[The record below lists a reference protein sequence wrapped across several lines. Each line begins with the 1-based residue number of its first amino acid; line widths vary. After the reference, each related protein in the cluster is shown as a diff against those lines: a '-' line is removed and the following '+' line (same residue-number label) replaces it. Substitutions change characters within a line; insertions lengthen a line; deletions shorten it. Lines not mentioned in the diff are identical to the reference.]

1 MIQFKEISKH
11 YGSFPALDGV
21 SFEIGQSEFASI
33 VGSSG
38 AGKSTLIKLLIREE
52 EPTAGEVWIND
63 VNILTLGT
71 NDLPLLRRKIGT
83 IFQDFK
89 LLPDRTIFE
98 NVAFALEAAGAS
110 EERIQEDVPQVLK
123 IVGLQEKM
131 QHFPAQLSG
140 GEQQRAATARAL
152 IHRPDIIVADEPTGN
167 LDPLNTWEIVRLLLK
182 INEMGTTV
190 VFASHN
196 KEIINALKKRVI
208 TLKDGKL
215 IRDEVEGR
223 YIM

>member
-11 YGSFPALDGV
+11 YGSFPALDGI
-21 SFEIGQSEFASI
+21 SFAIKHGEFASI

-38 AGKSTLIKLLIREE
+38 AGKSTLIKLLICEE
-52 EPTAGEVWIND
+52 EPTTGEVWIN
-63 VNILTLGT
+63 NIHIGELGK

-83 IFQDFK
+83 IFQDFR
-89 LLPDRTIFE
+89 LLPDRTVFE

-110 EERIQEDVPQVLK
+110 DKRIHEDVPQVLK
-123 IVGLQEKM
+123 IVGLHEKTDR
-131 QHFPAQLSG
+131 FPAELSG
-140 GEQQRAATARAL
+140 GEQQRVATARAL

-167 LDPLNTWEIVRLLLK
+167 LDPINTWEVVRLLLK

-190 VFASHN
+190 LFASHN

-208 TLKDGKL
+208 TLKDGK
-215 IRDEVEGR
+215 IMRDEAEGR

>member
-1 MIQFKEISKH
+1 MIQFKGISKR
-11 YGSFPALDGV
+11 YGSFLALDGI
-21 SFEIGQSEFASI
+21 SFEIGQGEFASV

-38 AGKSTLIKLLIREE
+38 AGKSTLIKLLICEE
-52 EPTAGEVWIND
+52 EPTAGEIWINN
-63 VNILTLGT
+63 VNVLTLGT
-71 NDLPLLRRKIGT
+71 NDLPLLRRKIGA

-110 EERIQEDVPQVLK
+110 DQRIEEDVPQVLK

-131 QHFPAQLSG
+131 QHFPAELSG

-190 VFASHN
+190 LLASHN

-208 TLKDGKL
+208 TLKNGKV
-215 IRDEVEGR
+215 IRDAAEGR